1 MHPFL
6 AGRPP
11 RPVYLAVSATAS
23 LAFQLVTTVNLV
35 YQVTVV
41 GLSPLELVL
50 VGTVLEATA
59 FVAQLPTGVLAD
71 AIGRKVAVV
80 AGYALVGAGFVL
92 EASIPSFAA
101 VVAAQVV
108 WGTGWSLTDGALEAW
123 VADEVGEAQA
133 GAVFVRGAQVAQV

>member
-1 MHPFL
+1 MSTFFS
-6 AGRPP
+6 GRPP
-11 RPVYLAVSATAS
+11 RLEYLAVSATAS
-23 LAFQLVTTVNLV
+23 LAFQLVVTVNLV

-71 AIGRKVAVV
+71 VAGRRLAVIS
-80 AGYALVGAGFVL
+80 GYALVGAGFVL
-92 EASIPSFAA
+92 EGSIPSFAA

-108 WGTGWSLTDGALEAW
+108 
-123 VADEVGEAQA
+123 
-133 GAVFVRGAQVAQV
+133 